1 MPECVLP
8 IFRLCPSVN
17 DRLFYLCLRAVN
29 AGLRWNL
36 SYWLQTCLSVGLQY
50 VLLSGRSFFFS
61 NTQLDQTYCTVSV
74 STGTLPFVNVTAVAI
89 HRTRRAEASPSL
101 VKIQQI
107 FPFLGVNFPVGSGST
122 VVSSIPGFTCC
133 HVRTDNERSLL
144 VH

>member
-1 MPECVLP
+1 MPGCVLP
-8 IFRLCPSVN
+8 VFRLCPSVN
-17 DRLFYLCLRAVN
+17 DRLFYLCPWAVT

-36 SYWLQTCLSVGLQY
+36 SYLSRPTF
-50 VLLSGRSFFFS
+50 LLGFSTSHCWGRSFFFS
-61 NTQLDQTYCTVSV
+61 NSQLDQTYCTVNV

-89 HRTRRAEASPSL
+89 HRTRGAEASPSL

-133 HVRTDNERSLL
+133 HVRTDDERSLL